1 MKHRAGIAQTVDA
14 LIGGKQVGINA
25 RHLRRNIR
33 ADTELA
39 AAELIDDQN
48 GFQRQ
53 TGIDMRQ

>member
-1 MKHRAGIAQTVDA
+1 MKHRAGITQTVDA

-39 AAELIDDQN
+39 AAELIDD
-48 GFQRQ
+48 
-53 TGIDMRQ
+53 

>member
-1 MKHRAGIAQTVDA
+1 MKHRAGIAQTINA
-14 LIGGKQVGINA
+14 LIGGKQMGINA

-33 ADTELA
+33 ANTELA